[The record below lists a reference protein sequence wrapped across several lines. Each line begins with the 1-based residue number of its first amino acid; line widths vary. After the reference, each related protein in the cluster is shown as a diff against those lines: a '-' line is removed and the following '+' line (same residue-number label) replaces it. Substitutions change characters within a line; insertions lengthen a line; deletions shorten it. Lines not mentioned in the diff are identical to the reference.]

1 MAKCKIC
8 QVDFATDKEF
18 NSHLRSHSLRQ
29 AEYYQE
35 YEPRRDLFDDS
46 IIKFKNKEQYLS
58 ADFNSKANLKKWLES
73 LSKQEA
79 YKYCKDV
86 LEKRKEKK
94 GLIYAPTQVELRS
107 IMIPPVSYLNGV
119 FGGYYEEC
127 ERMGF
132 KNKYVYPSGKMV
144 YGSTY
149 GEDYKIYVDTREQRP
164 LSFKRQS
171 EIKTLKFA
179 DYAFSCDKSTC
190 NCYIE
195 RKSISDLIGTLSG
208 GFERFCREIE
218 RAWAAEAN
226 FIVLVED
233 SLDNCLK
240 FNELSSVY
248 KKQTRVTPDYIFRN
262 VRDIIQKYPFVQFL
276 FVHGRDVAA
285 ETVEKLFTCGCG
297 YKKIDLQ
304 LAYDLKLL

>member
-1 MAKCKIC
+1 M
-8 QVDFATDKEF
+8 
-18 NSHLRSHSLRQ
+18 RQ

-35 YEPRRDLFDDS
+35 QESRHDLFDGS
-46 IIKFKNKEQYLS
+46 VIKFKNKEQYLS
-58 ADFNSKANLKKWLES
+58 TDFNSKANLKKWLES
-73 LSKQEA
+73 LSKEEA
-79 YKYCKDV
+79 YKYCKDI

-132 KNKYVYPSGKMV
+132 KNKHVYPSGKMV
-144 YGSTY
+144 YSSTY

-171 EIKTLKFA
+171 EIKTLKFG

-226 FIVLVED
+226 FIVLVEE

-240 FNELSSVY
+240 FNELSTVY

-276 FVHGRDVAA
+276 FVHGRGVAS
-285 ETVEKLFTCGCG
+285 EVVEKLFTCGCG
-297 YKKIDLQ
+297 YKNIDLQ
-304 LAYDLKLL
+304 LAYDLKRL